1 MAKYVTATKDDE
13 RAIHDCL
20 LEFIKRVSTTNSKTP
35 EEVEIL
41 PEILEA
47 FVGYFYA

>member
-1 MAKYVTATKDDE
+1 MAKYVSVTKEDE
-13 RAIHDCL
+13 QLIHDCL
-20 LEFIKRVSTTNSKTP
+20 LDFIKRISTTNSKTP

>member
-1 MAKYVTATKDDE
+1 MAKYVSVTKDDE

-35 EEVEIL
+35 EEVDIL
-41 PEILEA
+41 PAIIEIFA
-47 FVGYFYA
+47 GWFDD